1 MKFKTFTALRHR
13 NFRLFFYGQGISLIG
28 TWMHSLAQGWLVLK
42 LTDSAFYL
50 SLVQAM
56 GSLPILFFSVIGGVI
71 ADRSDK
77 KKLLLMT
84 QALSMSLA
92 LALAVIVSLRIVQ
105 PWHVV
110 VIAGL
115 LGVVNTFDIPGR
127 QSFIFEMVGRE
138 DLTNGIALNSAVFNG
153 ARIIGPA
160 IAGLI
165 IGYVGLEPCFYINA
179 ASYIAIIIGLLLMKF
194 DIPVSRREP
203 RPMLKELAEGLA
215 YVRHAPAVSSF
226 IFMVG
231 VTSLLA
237 IPYIALMP
245 IFARDVLNVGA
256 KGLGVM
262 MGSAGLGA
270 LAGALTLA
278 TMGSVRRKG
287 LVAFAA
293 AASSSLALLA
303 FSFSRTPII
312 SYALLV
318 VVGWGMITQL
328 STVNAM
334 LQNDVPDELRGRV
347 MSLYTLVFLGFIPM
361 GNLIV
366 GALAH
371 YLGTPHAVALSSS
384 LCLIIY
390 ALMIARKRELLRH

>member
-56 GSLPILFFSVIGGVI
+56 GSLPILFFSLIGGVI

-84 QALSMSLA
+84 QALSMALA
-92 LALAVIVSLRIVQ
+92 LALAIIVSLNIVR

-110 VIAGL
+110 VFAGL
-115 LGVVNTFDIPGR
+115 LGVINTFDVPGR
-127 QSFIFEMVGRE
+127 QSFIIEMVGRE
-138 DLTNGIALNSAVFNG
+138 DLMNGIALNSAVFNG
-153 ARIIGPA
+153 ARIIGPS

-165 IGYVGLEPCFYINA
+165 IGYVGLEACFYINS
-179 ASYIAIIIGLLLMKF
+179 ASFLAIIVALLLMRF
-194 DIPVSRREP
+194 EAPVVRKEQ
-203 RPMLKELAEGLA
+203 RPILKELGEGLA

-245 IFARDVLNVGA
+245 IFARDVLNIGA

-278 TMGSVRRKG
+278 SLGSIRKKG
-287 LVAFAA
+287 LVAFVSAF
-293 AASSSLALLA
+293 ASASALLA
-303 FSFSRTPII
+303 FSFSRSTPI
-312 SYALLV
+312 SLMLLA

-328 STVNAM
+328 ATVNTM

-347 MSLYTLVFLGFIPM
+347 MSLYTLVFLGFIPI

-366 GALAH
+366 GTLAH
-371 YLGTPHAVALSSS
+371 YLGTPHAVALSAS
-384 LCLIIY
+384 LCIIIY
-390 ALMIARKRELLRH
+390 ALMIVRKSELLRH